1 MLDKNFQDS
10 LAFQVN
16 SKHVL
21 STTLHVTVVVP
32 ISMGQSVIHF
42 AFLNNSAVLSI
53 NLKAKSASS
62 IACVAL
68 GCSAD

>member
-21 STTLHVTVVVP
+21 STILHVTVAVP
-32 ISMGQSVIHF
+32 ISMEQSVIHF
-42 AFLNNSAVLSI
+42 AFPNNSVVLPI

-68 GCSAD
+68 GWSAD